1 MSDIMA
7 GIVFGVGVMTI
18 VTGILLGRID
28 NRIEKACQDI
38 SWVIEESL
46 IRKTLTC
53 VVEVKK

>member
-28 NRIEKACQDI
+28 NQIEKACQGTP
-38 SWVIEESL
+38 WVIEGPL
-46 IRKTLTC
+46 IKKTLTC

>member
-7 GIVFGVGVMTI
+7 GIMFGVGVMTI

-28 NRIEKACQDI
+28 NRIEKACQDT

-46 IRKTLTC
+46 IRKTITC

>member
-28 NRIEKACQDI
+28 NRIEKACQDT

-46 IRKTLTC
+46 IRKTITC